1 MKKRLALLCALML
14 LVQLVTVPGL
24 MAGAED
30 ITTPSDLPH
39 LHSGTMTYDDTEHWY
54 VCDECGEDFDRGKH
68 FPLCSNLDVCCI
80 CLAEGVT
87 ISTHTFIHTMDV
99 SITIRSAG
107 AFVWNVVWKST
118 VFTMLLNA
126 PIPVFASIAVKQM

>member
-24 MAGAED
+24 LAGAEE

-54 VCDECGEDFDRGKH
+54 VCDECGKDFDRGGH
-68 FPLCSNLDVCCI
+68 FSLCSNLDVCCI
-80 CLAEGVT
+80 CHVLAE
-87 ISTHTFIHTMDV
+87 
-99 SITIRSAG
+99 AQ
-107 AFVWNVVWKST
+107 
-118 VFTMLLNA
+118 L
-126 PIPVFASIAVKQM
+126 